1 MYKYYLDDQTTTT
14 FITSVLFMIQKI
26 ADVYATV
33 NTERNVFYSAYLRG
47 KIQYNDVDKDKK
59 TPLTENTTV

>member
-1 MYKYYLDDQTTTT
+1 MYKYYLDYQTTTT

-59 TPLTENTTV
+59 KPVIEKTNV